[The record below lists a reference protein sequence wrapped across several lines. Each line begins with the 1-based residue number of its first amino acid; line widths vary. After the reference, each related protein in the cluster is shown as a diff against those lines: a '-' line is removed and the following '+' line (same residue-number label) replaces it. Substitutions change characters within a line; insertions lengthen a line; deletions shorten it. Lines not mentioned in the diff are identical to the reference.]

1 MRSTPGSAT
10 VLGPL
15 RGTAQNLPAEPSDL
29 AALGEKRRAL
39 EAWSALLTMV
49 ITDRRGD
56 DPVRGHGAQDCAV
69 AIDGPHRCRG
79 VTGCSANSPA
89 GPLRRIW

>member
-10 VLGPL
+10 VLGPV

-39 EAWSALLTMV
+39 EAWSALLTMIV
-49 ITDRRGD
+49 TDRRGE
-56 DPVRGHGAQDCAV
+56 DPVREPGSRD
-69 AIDGPHRCRG
+69 
-79 VTGCSANSPA
+79 
-89 GPLRRIW
+89 